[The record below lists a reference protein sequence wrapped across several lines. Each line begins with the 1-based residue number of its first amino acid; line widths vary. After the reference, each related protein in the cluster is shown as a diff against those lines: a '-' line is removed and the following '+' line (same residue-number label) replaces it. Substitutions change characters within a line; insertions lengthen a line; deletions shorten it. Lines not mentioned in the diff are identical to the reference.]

1 MKKVIIKRKRKF
13 ALALLTYW
21 IITRVSKEEFVAK
34 FNLVKDK
41 YASDN
46 NSSTM
51 TKINISA
58 TDLDKIGVKISN
70 GQTLELY
77 MYDNVETIFVTTI
90 DGRVTD
96 EIVLDD
102 FLTDEGDYKI
112 CLSTKGGFK
121 NISYPYFKKNKQSR
135 KFR

>member
-13 ALALLTYW
+13 ASALLTYW
-21 IITRVSKEEFVAK
+21 IITRVSREEFVTK
-34 FNLVKDK
+34 FNLVKNK
-41 YASDN
+41 YTADN
-46 NSSTM
+46 DSSTM
-51 TKINISA
+51 TKINIRV
-58 TDLDKIGVKISN
+58 TDLDKIGVRISN

-77 MYDNVETIFVTTI
+77 MYDDMKTIFVSTI
-90 DGRVTD
+90 DGRLTN

-121 NISYPYFKKNKQSR
+121 NVSYPIFKKNK
-135 KFR
+135 K